1 MVWSCARQVGD
12 RSDLHQLGGSSRR
25 AGRRGKYP
33 SSANSLWEYL
43 MLNSSGSLNGLAKR
57 YGVPNRKL
65 RIALRENSSTTHQ
78 NRAWA
83 PPLDLADI
91 KSSPAITP
99 TMTRADRQNTGT
111 WPSIFTFLTEGL
123 ALYGASYG
131 ALVSGIATPPT
142 EASARR
148 PEKSSPCERR
158 KFISIVSPSASAGV
172 TAPER
177 KTSPN
182 WLAKPWRAIAS
193 RWTHWRRRREIK
205 NAVAALTK
213 LDDGTVQDIGIPH
226 RSQIEQVVRCC
237 RDC

>member
-1 MVWSCARQVGD
+1 MVCSCARQVGD

-33 SSANSLWEYL
+33 SSVNSLWEHL
-43 MLNSSGSLNGLAKR
+43 MSNSSGLLNGVARR

-78 NRAWA
+78 NWAWA
-83 PPLDLADI
+83 PRRDLADV

-99 TMTRADRQNTGT
+99 TITRADRQNTGT
-111 WPSIFTFLTEGL
+111 WPSIFTFLTEGF

-131 ALVSGIATPPT
+131 ASVSGIATSPT
-142 EASARR
+142 EASARH
-148 PEKSSPCERR
+148 PERISPFERR
-158 KFISIVSPSASAGV
+158 ISIVSPSASAEV

-177 KTSPN
+177 KTCRN

-193 RWTHWRRRREIK
+193 RWAHWRRQREIK

-213 LDDGTVQDIGIPH
+213 LDDGTLRDIGIPH
-226 RSQIEQVVRCC
+226 RSQIEQVVRYC

>member
-158 KFISIVSPSASAGV
+158 KFISIVSPQRVLG
-172 TAPER
+172 
-177 KTSPN
+177 
-182 WLAKPWRAIAS
+182 
-193 RWTHWRRRREIK
+193 
-205 NAVAALTK
+205 
-213 LDDGTVQDIGIPH
+213 
-226 RSQIEQVVRCC
+226 
-237 RDC
+237 

>member
-1 MVWSCARQVGD
+1 MAPRNYGCNRIVPASDDPVIGSHQSLRASSRDYYVAETPILSITFVGRLSAGFFANRVGVELKMRWFGHVLARLAIAATCTSSAAALDAQVGAANN
-12 RSDLHQLGGSSRR
+12 LPPLIVCGSIS
-25 AGRRGKYP
+25 
-33 SSANSLWEYL
+33 
-43 MLNSSGSLNGLAKR
+43 LNSSGSLNGLAKR

-123 ALYGASYG
+123 ALYGASCG
-131 ALVSGIATPPT
+131 ALVSGIATSPT

-158 KFISIVSPSASAGV
+158 KFISIVSPQRVLG
-172 TAPER
+172 
-177 KTSPN
+177 
-182 WLAKPWRAIAS
+182 
-193 RWTHWRRRREIK
+193 
-205 NAVAALTK
+205 
-213 LDDGTVQDIGIPH
+213 
-226 RSQIEQVVRCC
+226 
-237 RDC
+237 

>member
-1 MVWSCARQVGD
+1 MRWFVHVLAR
-12 RSDLHQLGGSSRR
+12 L
-25 AGRRGKYP
+25 AIAATCT
-33 SSANSLWEYL
+33 SSAAALDARVGAANTLPPLIVCGSISC
-43 MLNSSGSLNGLAKR
+43 LNSSGSLNGLAKR

-131 ALVSGIATPPT
+131 ALVSGIATSPT

-158 KFISIVSPSASAGV
+158 KFISIVSPQRVLG
-172 TAPER
+172 
-177 KTSPN
+177 
-182 WLAKPWRAIAS
+182 
-193 RWTHWRRRREIK
+193 
-205 NAVAALTK
+205 
-213 LDDGTVQDIGIPH
+213 
-226 RSQIEQVVRCC
+226 
-237 RDC
+237 